1 MRSHAIA
8 VSLQTKTLEKYAC
21 VLSKCEERNNTAIVS
36 QKINIKVGLKN
47 VTRSRKTKNKLV
59 VQRKRCLLVSS
70 QNVFINSNET
80 LATSDRITEEIQRL
94 HTPIVTF
101 QDEFIGG
108 LFQGMLSGDAAAPR
122 HELIQFFNSKLN
134 NLNDETVLLNCTG
147 KMRRQVFCLLRM
159 SPYL

>member
-21 VLSKCEERNNTAIVS
+21 VLSKCEERNDTAIVS
-36 QKINIKVGLKN
+36 QKIDIKVGLKN

-94 HTPIVTF
+94 HAPIVTF
-101 QDEFIGG
+101 QDEFIEG

-134 NLNDETVLLNCTG
+134 NLNDETVL
-147 KMRRQVFCLLRM
+147 FW
-159 SPYL
+159 

>member
-36 QKINIKVGLKN
+36 QKIDIKVGLKN

-134 NLNDETVLLNCTG
+134 NLNDETVL
-147 KMRRQVFCLLRM
+147 FW
-159 SPYL
+159 

>member
-8 VSLQTKTLEKYAC
+8 VSLQTKTLEKYDC
-21 VLSKCEERNNTAIVS
+21 VLSKYEERNDTAIVS
-36 QKINIKVGLKN
+36 QKIDIKVGLKN

-70 QNVFINSNET
+70 QNNVFINPNET

-94 HTPIVTF
+94 HAPIVTF

-108 LFQGMLSGDAAAPR
+108 LFQGMLSGDAAVPR

-134 NLNDETVLLNCTG
+134 NLNDETVL
-147 KMRRQVFCLLRM
+147 FW
-159 SPYL
+159 

>member
-134 NLNDETVLLNCTG
+134 NLNDETVL
-147 KMRRQVFCLLRM
+147 FW
-159 SPYL
+159 

>member
-21 VLSKCEERNNTAIVS
+21 VLSKCEKRNNTAIVS
-36 QKINIKVGLKN
+36 QKIDIKVGLKN

-134 NLNDETVLLNCTG
+134 NLNDETVL
-147 KMRRQVFCLLRM
+147 FW
-159 SPYL
+159 

>member
-8 VSLQTKTLEKYAC
+8 VSLQTKTLEKHAC

-36 QKINIKVGLKN
+36 QKIDIKVGLKN

-134 NLNDETVLLNCTG
+134 NLNDETVL
-147 KMRRQVFCLLRM
+147 FW
-159 SPYL
+159 